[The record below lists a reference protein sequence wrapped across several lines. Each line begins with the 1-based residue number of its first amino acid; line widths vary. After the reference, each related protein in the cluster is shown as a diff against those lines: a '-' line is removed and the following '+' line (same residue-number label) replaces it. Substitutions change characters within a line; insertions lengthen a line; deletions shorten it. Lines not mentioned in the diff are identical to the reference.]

1 MNPFKSFIIGS
12 WLATAGILSA
22 QSVPVPTAPSNLRV
36 TVLGMNAFLME
47 WKDNSSNEKGWE
59 IRVSL
64 GKTSTPNRF
73 QFLNTPNATSYVVL
87 TNDLP
92 NREFS
97 FQVAAF
103 AGDTGSEVFSAPS
116 SAITV
121 KSLGS
126 SSFDAPV
133 NLKATAIDDGRCRL
147 SWTDRTTSEFGY
159 QVQFKKGKKGKW
171 EDLVYTN
178 PGSRFDEV
186 IQGLSPKTQ
195 YFFRTRAY
203 KGNQVTAF
211 TNTATATTLPFRAP
225 DTLVAK
231 SQGEGNVVLTW
242 KDKSSFESGYEL
254 EWKTGDGDF
263 QKLGD
268 VGANVRRTEPIDGF
282 SSNTNY
288 QFRIRAFRELPNK
301 KRAYTAYS
309 KISAV
314 RTNSLIAPTG
324 LVALEIKDSS
334 LRLKWNDNSKAE
346 SNYLIQFRI
355 SGTRTF
361 SNLASVAANS
371 QEFVVSNLA
380 ANVKYDFRVGASN
393 SALPSYS
400 PVISATT
407 LHGLIGNFSPS
418 VTLLKSFLYQL
429 QFSDSRVP
437 SSVTVTGLPPG
448 VVFNAS
454 TRTISGI
461 PISTGSVTATITAV
475 FADGST
481 TTRSLVLTP
490 RDGAP
495 FAIELFAE
503 ASVKTGANAKV
514 SVLGKFVDPDTQSA
528 ARVITNLGRFDII
541 LFPDS
546 TPISVD
552 NFLNYVDDRRY
563 DDTFFHRAPSDFV
576 VQGGG
581 FGHTPATGFTR
592 VTTFSTIKNEPGISN
607 LRGTVALAKLGGQ
620 PNSATSQFFVNLR
633 DSNAASPG
641 GAMLDTQNGG
651 FTVFGRVAGSGMEL
665 FDRIDTLPRKDYTVA
680 IGSNS
685 QLLEDVPVNATV
697 APVGMDA
704 SKLVKILTVVAAPV
718 LTYQASSQHPAI
730 AKVKVDAQRNEL
742 IIRGVSKGSTTIT
755 VKATD
760 LDGKSVSQ
768 SFKLTVR

>member
-1 MNPFKSFIIGS
+1 MNSFKSFVLGT
-12 WLATAGILSA
+12 WLATVGIVTA
-22 QSVPVPTAPSNLRV
+22 QSVPVPTAPSNLKV

-64 GKTSTPNRF
+64 GRTSTPGRF
-73 QFLNTPNATSYVVL
+73 QFLNTPNATSFLVL

-92 NREFS
+92 NRDLS
-97 FQVAAF
+97 FQVAAY
-103 AGDTGSEVFSAPS
+103 AGETGSEVFSAPS

-133 NLKATAIDDGRCRL
+133 NLKASAIDDGRCRL
-147 SWTDRTTSEFGY
+147 SWTDRTTSEYGY
-159 QVQFKKGKKGKW
+159 QIQFKKGKKGKW
-171 EDLVYTN
+171 VDLFYTN
-178 PGSRFDEV
+178 PGSKFDEV
-186 IQGLSPKTQ
+186 VQGLSPKTQ

-231 SQGEGNVVLTW
+231 SQGEGDVVLTW

-268 VGANVRRTEPIDGF
+268 VGANVRRTQPIDGF
-282 SSNTNY
+282 SSNTTY
-288 QFRIRAFRELPNK
+288 QFRVRAFRELSNK
-301 KRAYTAYS
+301 KRAYSAYS
-309 KISAV
+309 KTSTV
-314 RTNSLIAPTG
+314 RTKSLIAPTG
-324 LVALEIKDSS
+324 LVASEVKDSS
-334 LRLKWNDNSKAE
+334 LRLKWNDKSKAE
-346 SNYLIQFRI
+346 SSYLIQFRI
-355 SGTRTF
+355 SGTKTF
-361 SNLASVAANS
+361 NNLASVAANS
-371 QEFVVSNLA
+371 QEFLVTNLS

-400 PVISATT
+400 PVIAATT
-407 LHGLIGNFSPS
+407 LHGLAGNFSPS
-418 VTLLKSFLYQL
+418 VTLSRPFLYQV

-437 SSVTVTGLPPG
+437 TSVTVTGLPPG
-448 VVFNAS
+448 LVFNAS
-454 TRTISGI
+454 TRTISGT
-461 PISTGSVTATITAV
+461 PISTASVTATITAV

-495 FAIELFAE
+495 MAIELFAE
-503 ASVKTGANAKV
+503 ASVRTGANAKV
-514 SVLGKFVDPDTQSA
+514 SVAGKFADPDTQSA

-552 NFLNYVDDRRY
+552 NFLDYVDDRRY
-563 DDTFFHRAPSDFV
+563 DNTFFHRAPSNFV
-576 VQGGG
+576 VHGGG
-581 FGHTPATGFTR
+581 FGHTSGTGFTR
-592 VTTFSTIKNEPGISN
+592 VNTFSTIKNEPGLSN

-620 PNSATSQFFVNLR
+620 PNSATSQFFVNLS

-651 FTVFGRVAGSGMEL
+651 FTVFGRVAGSGMAL
-665 FDRIDTLPRKDYTVA
+665 LDRINNLPRKDYTVT
-680 IGSNS
+680 IGSS
-685 QLLEDVPVNATV
+685 PQFLEDVPVNATV
-697 APVGMDA
+697 APAVMDP
-704 SKLVKILTVVAAPV
+704 SKLVKILTVAAAPL
-718 LTYQASSQHPAI
+718 LTYQATSQHPAI
-730 AKVKVDAQRNEL
+730 ATVKVSAQRDEL
-742 IIRGVSKGSTTIT
+742 IIRGISKGTTNIT

-760 LDGKSVSQ
+760 LDGNSVSQ
-768 SFKLTVR
+768 SFKLTVL